1 MKGQWL
7 WVPSSVEIGVV
18 KREEVFVFVVETL
31 ECVRL
36 TLGEIPYVAKS

>member
-31 ECVRL
+31 
-36 TLGEIPYVAKS
+36 